1 MITRSLAHA
10 TESLPFTFS
19 GFHTTYFKAGS
30 SWIVYGDMKYNL
42 EKPLNPP
49 VGAVVR
55 AVFGDR
61 LSFFYDLSYTRD
73 EQVLAYE

>member
-1 MITRSLAHA
+1 
-10 TESLPFTFS
+10 
-19 GFHTTYFKAGS
+19 
-30 SWIVYGDMKYNL
+30 MKYNL